1 VAELAGPALPEPV
14 AAPVFLPARRVESAL
29 RDALPLP
36 APLPARLAGAF
47 AAVVARQGRAAA
59 PSRGPVRV
67 SPGTLA
73 SWGDPA

>member
-1 VAELAGPALPEPV
+1 
-14 AAPVFLPARRVESAL
+14 
-29 RDALPLP
+29 LP

-67 SPGTLA
+67 APGTLA